1 MKRMI
6 VFFIAITLVGTVLS
20 AQEVYGR
27 ESFSEPYRS
36 GNGGHGGL
44 NKGGQGKLSLLYNV
58 VTHNGGRE
66 NYGGRY
72 SDHNSLDQIKSRHMS
87 NRRTVSRAQYVAQQ
101 QQGQS
106 PFHFGF
112 KRSKNGS
119 LPSIEQ
125 EGFKQILQ
133 KHEAIFLG
141 DTSKKE
147 VYLTFDN
154 GYENGYTTPIL
165 DVLKEKKVPA
175 IFFVTGHYVESQ
187 PELLKRMSQEGHLI
201 GNHSW
206 SHPDMTQLSEAR
218 IAQELNKV
226 KEAVANLTGQQEM
239 RYLRPPRGIFD
250 ERVLATAGKLG
261 YTNVYWSIAYADWD
275 TKQIR
280 GAQYAYD
287 KVMSQ
292 LHPGAV
298 ILLHSV
304 SKDNAEALGRIID
317 DARKQGYEFKSL
329 DELKIK
335 SYS

>member
-1 MKRMI
+1 MVKRI
-6 VFFIAITLVGTVLS
+6 FVFFIAITIVGAALL
-20 AQEVYGR
+20 AEEVHGEQKSGQVSY
-27 ESFSEPYRS
+27 SDQKDSQIRS
-36 GNGGHGGL
+36 GRISDGL
-44 NKGGQGKLSLLYNV
+44 TSEQFI
-58 VTHNGGRE
+58 GGRT
-66 NYGGRY
+66 NYG
-72 SDHNSLDQIKSRHMS
+72 
-87 NRRTVSRAQYVAQQ
+87 AQQ
-101 QQGQS
+101 LQLQAQS
-106 PFHFGF
+106 PYHFGF
-112 KRSKNGS
+112 KRSRNGS
-119 LPSIEQ
+119 LPSIDQ
-125 EGFKQILQ
+125 EGFKQMLQ

-154 GYENGYTTPIL
+154 GYENGYTAPIL

-187 PELLKRMSQEGHLI
+187 PELLKRMVQEGHLI

-218 IAQELNKV
+218 IAEELDKV
-226 KEAVANLTGQQEM
+226 KKAVANLTGQQDM

-250 ERVLATAGKLG
+250 ERLLATSSKLG

-317 DARKQGYEFKSL
+317 DARQQGYEFKSL
-329 DELKIK
+329 DELKVK
-335 SYS
+335 SY